1 MFLSFRGLYRQTFI
15 RNPGKALTAHTRL
28 HPEPPGNG
36 EGKASPVTACSWVG
50 RSTSSFLSKR
60 ILLGNERSEAFVM
73 WVVLQGTQDDVG
85 PMSSTAVFVENGK
98 WVNFYIHR
106 GNPGQSMGSNLV
118 KEFPLRGTPLPPSLH
133 LESSFSPSGTRGA
146 MSQPLGR
153 PPCVPLLAGA
163 LVSTLPGTQ
172 PPRPPLYF
180 ILLPFFFSVAK
191 LRIA

>member
-1 MFLSFRGLYRQTFI
+1 
-15 RNPGKALTAHTRL
+15 
-28 HPEPPGNG
+28 
-36 EGKASPVTACSWVG
+36 
-50 RSTSSFLSKR
+50 
-60 ILLGNERSEAFVM
+60 
-73 WVVLQGTQDDVG
+73 
-85 PMSSTAVFVENGK
+85 
-98 WVNFYIHR
+98 
-106 GNPGQSMGSNLV
+106 MGSNLV

-172 PPRPPLYF
+172 PPLYF